1 MIFYK
6 NPVILSIFSGVLL
19 TLSWPVQGLSF
30 LIFFSLIPLFFV
42 ENQITK
48 GSSKGKKLRWFA
60 LSYLGFFIWN
70 LGTTWWIVN
79 SSVFGMTFAV
89 LCNTSF
95 YAILMMLFHWS
106 KKRLPLRTAYIFLV
120 SLWIAFEKFH
130 LMWDFSWPWLNLGN
144 VFSEEIE
151 WKDNEVKFGG
161 ELNFHGI
168 ELRKNITAKVN
179 LKQNNLM
186 LEGSFDLMLSDFEVP
201 LPSFMLRKMK
211 DEIII
216 KYQLY
221 FKKLER

>member
-1 MIFYK
+1 MKRVLFWVLI
-6 NPVILSIFSGVLL
+6 IFSCVSKAQDRWVLNSENSFITYEASHFL
-19 TLSWPVQGLSF
+19 HDWSGTNQNVQGL
-30 LIFFSLIPLFFV
+30 LIR
-42 ENQITK
+42 NQDIFQK
-48 GSSKGKKLRWFA
+48 IAIAMYVRDFDSKNSNRDNNA
-60 LSYLGFFIWN
+60 LEILE
-70 LGTTWWIVN
+70 
-79 SSVFGMTFAV
+79 V
-89 LCNTSF
+89 LQF
-95 YAILMMLFHWS
+95 PKI
-106 KKRLPLRTAYIFLV
+106 
-120 SLWIAFEKFH
+120 KF
-130 LMWDFSWPWLNLGN
+130 
-144 VFSEEIE
+144 FSEEIE

>member
-1 MIFYK
+1 MKRVLFWVLI
-6 NPVILSIFSGVLL
+6 IFSCVSKAQDRWVLNSENSFITYEASHFL
-19 TLSWPVQGLSF
+19 HDWSGTNQNVKGL
-30 LIFFSLIPLFFV
+30 LIR
-42 ENQITK
+42 NQDIFQK
-48 GSSKGKKLRWFA
+48 IAIAMYVRDFDSKNSNRDNNA
-60 LSYLGFFIWN
+60 LEILE
-70 LGTTWWIVN
+70 
-79 SSVFGMTFAV
+79 V
-89 LCNTSF
+89 LQF
-95 YAILMMLFHWS
+95 PKI
-106 KKRLPLRTAYIFLV
+106 
-120 SLWIAFEKFH
+120 KF
-130 LMWDFSWPWLNLGN
+130 
-144 VFSEEIE
+144 FSEEIE

-186 LEGSFDLMLSDFEVP
+186 LEGSFDIMLSDFEVP

>member
-1 MIFYK
+1 MKRVLFWVLI
-6 NPVILSIFSGVLL
+6 IFSCVSQAQDRWVLNSENSFITYEASHFL
-19 TLSWPVQGLSF
+19 HDWSGTNQNVQGL
-30 LIFFSLIPLFFV
+30 LIR
-42 ENQITK
+42 NQDIFQK
-48 GSSKGKKLRWFA
+48 IAIAMYVRDFDSKNSNRDNNA
-60 LSYLGFFIWN
+60 LEILE
-70 LGTTWWIVN
+70 
-79 SSVFGMTFAV
+79 V
-89 LCNTSF
+89 LQF
-95 YAILMMLFHWS
+95 PKIEF
-106 KKRLPLRTAYIFLV
+106 
-120 SLWIAFEKFH
+120 
-130 LMWDFSWPWLNLGN
+130 
-144 VFSEEIE
+144 FSEEIE

-179 LKQNNLM
+179 LKQNNLL

>member
-1 MIFYK
+1 MKRVLFWVLI
-6 NPVILSIFSGVLL
+6 IFSCVSQAQDRWVLNSENSFITYEASHFL
-19 TLSWPVQGLSF
+19 HDWSGTNQNVKGL
-30 LIFFSLIPLFFV
+30 LIGNHDFFKKIAIAMYVRDFD
-42 ENQITK
+42 
-48 GSSKGKKLRWFA
+48 SKNSNRDNNA
-60 LSYLGFFIWN
+60 LEILE
-70 LGTTWWIVN
+70 
-79 SSVFGMTFAV
+79 V
-89 LCNTSF
+89 LQF
-95 YAILMMLFHWS
+95 PKI
-106 KKRLPLRTAYIFLV
+106 
-120 SLWIAFEKFH
+120 KF
-130 LMWDFSWPWLNLGN
+130 
-144 VFSEEIE
+144 FSEEIE
-151 WKDNEVKFGG
+151 WKDNAVKFGG

>member
-1 MIFYK
+1 MKRVLFW
-6 NPVILSIFSGVLL
+6 ILIIFSWVSQAQDRWVLNSENSFITYEASHFL
-19 TLSWPVQGLSF
+19 HDWSGTNQNVKGL
-30 LIFFSLIPLFFV
+30 LIR
-42 ENQITK
+42 NQDIFQK
-48 GSSKGKKLRWFA
+48 IAIAMYVRDFDSKNSNRDNNA
-60 LSYLGFFIWN
+60 LEILE
-70 LGTTWWIVN
+70 
-79 SSVFGMTFAV
+79 V
-89 LCNTSF
+89 LQF
-95 YAILMMLFHWS
+95 PKI
-106 KKRLPLRTAYIFLV
+106 
-120 SLWIAFEKFH
+120 KF
-130 LMWDFSWPWLNLGN
+130 
-144 VFSEEIE
+144 FSEEIE

>member
-1 MIFYK
+1 MKRVLFWVLI
-6 NPVILSIFSGVLL
+6 IFSCVSQAQDRWVLNSENSFITYEASHFL
-19 TLSWPVQGLSF
+19 HDWSGTNQNVKGLMIGNQD
-30 LIFFSLIPLFFV
+30 IFQKIAIAMYVRDFD
-42 ENQITK
+42 
-48 GSSKGKKLRWFA
+48 SKNSNRDNNA
-60 LSYLGFFIWN
+60 LEILE
-70 LGTTWWIVN
+70 
-79 SSVFGMTFAV
+79 V
-89 LCNTSF
+89 LQF
-95 YAILMMLFHWS
+95 PKIEF
-106 KKRLPLRTAYIFLV
+106 
-120 SLWIAFEKFH
+120 
-130 LMWDFSWPWLNLGN
+130 
-144 VFSEEIE
+144 FSEEIE

-179 LKQNNLM
+179 LKQNNLL